1 VVNFESPSF
10 EEWSFHLALIGL
22 PMIVL
27 LAPFAVLLHTWFQFR
42 AEQQPFAGMDT
53 ITITGKNNEE
63 KFELPFKNFIYAE
76 SQQNYVSVYYLKHGE
91 LKTIVIRNTMKEVNR
106 QIRKAIRIHR
116 SYIVNPLHLKK
127 IKGNARK
134 RFAIIRHVKKPVP
147 VSASLS
153 NSMLSN
159 IGRQS

>member
-1 VVNFESPSF
+1 
-10 EEWSFHLALIGL
+10 
-22 PMIVL
+22 
-27 LAPFAVLLHTWFQFR
+27 
-42 AEQQPFAGMDT
+42 MDT

-147 VSASLS
+147 VSASLN